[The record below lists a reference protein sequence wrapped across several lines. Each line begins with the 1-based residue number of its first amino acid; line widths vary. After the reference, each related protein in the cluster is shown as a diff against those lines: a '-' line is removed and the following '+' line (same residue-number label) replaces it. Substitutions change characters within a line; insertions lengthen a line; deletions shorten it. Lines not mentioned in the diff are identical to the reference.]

1 MILDT
6 IIFSLAISKIIIIY
20 ILYCGYIQRGNY
32 IPEKEEV
39 MERIIDIIQSIA
51 HEKGLDT
58 KDVQETVGIALRK
71 TAKKV
76 YGEEYEYDTEID
88 KETKDIKLYQK
99 VLVLAKDDER
109 LEDSSEKYIPLEKAK
124 EIDPNIE
131 IGDELTYELPLDNLG
146 RTAAA
151 TLQRELEYH
160 IQRLLENQIFD
171 KYKSMVGKSVF
182 GTVTRVDNDEN
193 TYVEFEEVRAVLPR
207 KNRIKGEKFKV
218 GDVVKG
224 VIRKVFIDKVQGIY
238 VELSRTSPKFLEAL
252 LNAEVPEIKDEL
264 ITINNSAR
272 IPGERAKVALTS
284 LHPNIDAVG
293 ATVGTKGVRI
303 NAVSKELHNENI
315 DCIEYSSI
323 PEIFISR
330 ALAPA
335 IISNVKI
342 DGKKAI
348 VTLPSDQKSKAIGK
362 SGINIRLTSMLV
374 GLEIELVE
382 SSDKTATK
390 DRSGD
395 PIKDPN
401 ALQNL
406 FG

>member
-218 GDVVKG
+218 GNVVKG